1 MEERRT
7 GQNWFAEECIYFER
21 IRYHLKTRKEKRA
34 RMVEITRN
42 GINSTCDSS
51 TKCWIRSKS
60 SKGSSFKKES
70 SDGYFEINEWK
81 GQDSKTIF
89 IRKNVRRKSSK
100 ISRIRISKKNCF
112 RQIIECNNAQLMEG

>member
-42 GINSTCDSS
+42 GINLFSTLD
-51 TKCWIRSKS
+51 IIP
-60 SKGSSFKKES
+60 KE
-70 SDGYFEINEWK
+70 
-81 GQDSKTIF
+81 
-89 IRKNVRRKSSK
+89 V
-100 ISRIRISKKNCF
+100 
-112 RQIIECNNAQLMEG
+112 